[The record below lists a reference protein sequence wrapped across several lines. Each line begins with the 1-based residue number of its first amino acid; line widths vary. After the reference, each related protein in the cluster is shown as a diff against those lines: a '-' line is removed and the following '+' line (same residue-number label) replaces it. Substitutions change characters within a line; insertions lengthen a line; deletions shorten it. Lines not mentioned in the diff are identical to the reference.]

1 MAICDAYVYATNI
14 ALARNNTENKDG
26 NNPSLRQAMDK
37 SDTNFRRRSAK
48 KVIKEARWACIAA
61 ISSNWFVRNFMKLY
75 AKHASTE
82 EFMDQFARTDRS
94 NREYLRYLDT
104 TICSR
109 QEQLSMMA

>member
-14 ALARNNTENKDG
+14 ALAQNKDS
-26 NNPSLRQAMDK
+26 NNSLTPLRQAMDK

-109 QEQLSMMA
+109 QKQLSMME